1 MPYSPVIDD
10 LQAISDGSTNFDV
23 ISEYRKI
30 GELFCCQAVCV
41 ANLTS
46 AGKLAQIGIKRAEKN
61 IWLKTIVMTD
71 DDYFYTF
78 DTTFYMPIT
87 HRIIVRFIN
96 TNDGDVLRVNI
107 FGYQR

>member
-1 MPYSPVIDD
+1 MYQPVIDE
-10 LQAISDGSTNFDV
+10 LQAVSDGSDNFDV
-23 ISEYRKI
+23 ISETRKI

-46 AGKLAQIGIKRAEKN
+46 AKKLAQIGIKRSGKN
-61 IWLKTIVMTD
+61 IWLKTIYMAD

-78 DTTFYMPIT
+78 DTIFYMPID

-96 TNDGDVLRVNI
+96 TNDGDELRVNI